1 LSKGTRAQGTLCDM
15 TLFMKPTG
23 EDELREHYRRASDD
37 DLLAQA
43 VNASGL
49 TDAARQVVADELSRR
64 ALTSRDVDTY
74 REYLRNAEMLN
85 PRLTA
90 GTPIANRVNGC
101 GTCLLH
107 ERDHRP
113 DGSYVVTKWLCLYR
127 IPVFTLQSLRVRRV
141 GGAYQILEARRPF
154 KRP

>member
-1 LSKGTRAQGTLCDM
+1 MEPAKEGD
-15 TLFMKPTG
+15 
-23 EDELREHYRRASDD
+23 LREHYQRVSDD

-43 VNASGL
+43 VNLGGL
-49 TDAARQVVADELSRR
+49 TDTARQVVTDEMSRR
-64 ALTSRDVDTY
+64 GLASGDVEAY
-74 REYLRNAEMLN
+74 REYLRKAEILN
-85 PRLTA
+85 PGLTA

-113 DGSYVVTKWLCLYR
+113 DGSYVVTKWLCVYW
-127 IPVFTLQSLRVRRV
+127 IPVFPLQSLRVRRV
-141 GGAYQILEARRPF
+141 RDGYQILDAWRPF

>member
-1 LSKGTRAQGTLCDM
+1 
-15 TLFMKPTG
+15 MKPAG
-23 EDELREHYRRASDD
+23 EDELREHYRRVSND

-43 VNASGL
+43 VNVGGL

-64 ALTSRDVDTY
+64 ALTSNDVEAY
-74 REYLRNAEMLN
+74 REYLRNAEILN

-90 GTPIANRVNGC
+90 GTPIATRVNGC

-107 ERDHRP
+107 ERDHCP
-113 DGSYVVTKWLCLYR
+113 DGSYVVTKWLCLYW
-127 IPVFTLQSLRVRRV
+127 IPVFPLQSLRVRRV
-141 GGAYQILEARRPF
+141 GGGYQILEAWRPF